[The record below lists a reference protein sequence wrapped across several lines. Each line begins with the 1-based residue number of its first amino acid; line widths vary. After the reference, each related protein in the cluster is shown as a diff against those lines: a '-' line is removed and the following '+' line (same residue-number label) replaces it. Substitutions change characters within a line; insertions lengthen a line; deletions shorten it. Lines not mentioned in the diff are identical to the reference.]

1 MDPQSTTIDVET
13 ITNGFDKTTKK
24 LKSLKDKYELHTK
37 ITSVTACSQ
46 CQDQ

>member
-24 LKSLKDKYELHTK
+24 LKSLKY
-37 ITSVTACSQ
+37 
-46 CQDQ
+46 